1 MKPVQHQNKIRLI
14 KNWLCRTCFCAVLM
28 SSMWGCAVAPKRLFI
43 KDLSTFFD
51 AGIIISTKTG
61 EAVSFDDLLAD
72 LSGVRVIYIGER
84 HFDPAHH
91 RIQLD
96 IIKAVY
102 KTHPNIVVGMEMFD
116 QSYQHILNLWSAGEL
131 DQKTFL
137 KKVHWYANWKYD
149 FELYKG
155 ILEFIKQEKIRL
167 VGLNVPFHIP
177 PKIAVGGI
185 ENLSDDDR
193 KHIPQNIDTSNEA
206 HRAYV
211 KKVFNQHRGTRI
223 DNFDFFYEAQCV
235 WEDTM
240 AAAVALNLK
249 DDMMIVI
256 AGNGH
261 IIRKFGIPDRAFRR
275 TGAEFRTIFP
285 ATAGGEVESDYA
297 DYIWVTSR
305 EKPHPKK

>member
-1 MKPVQHQNKIRLI
+1 MS
-14 KNWLCRTCFCAVLM
+14 LM
-28 SSMWGCAVAPKRLFI
+28 CGCTVAPKRLFI
-43 KDLSTFFD
+43 KDSSTFFD

-61 EAVSFDDLLAD
+61 EAVSFDELMAD
-72 LSGVRVIYIGER
+72 LAGVRVIYIGEN

-102 KTHPNIVVGMEMFD
+102 KTNPDIVVGMEMFD
-116 QSYQHILNLWSAGEL
+116 QTYQHILDLWSAGEL

-137 KKVHWYANWKYD
+137 KKVHWYANWKYN
-149 FELYKG
+149 FELYKA
-155 ILEFIKQEKIRL
+155 ILEFIQQEKIRL

-177 PKIAVGGI
+177 KKIALGGI
-185 ENLSDDDR
+185 ENLLDDDR
-193 KHIPQNIDTSNEA
+193 KHIPPNIDTSNDA
-206 HRAYV
+206 HKAYV
-211 KKVFNQHRGTRI
+211 EKIYNQHRGI

-240 AAAVALNLK
+240 AASVALNMK
-249 DDMMIVI
+249 DDLMIVI

-261 IIRKFGIPDRAFRR
+261 IIRKFGIPDRAFRQ
-275 TGAEFRTIFP
+275 TGADFRTIYP
-285 ATAGGEVESDYA
+285 ATAGNEVESDYA